1 MLSEKAMSAIFFL
14 YSEAFSRF
22 SISCFR
28 RSLKDKKSASSSMP
42 RNLLP
47 AKFAAMPVVLLP
59 VKGSSIHAFL
69 RVDASIALYNTDK
82 DIFVIYLPN
91 NCSIHVILSNE
102 VVKLVELH

>member
-1 MLSEKAMSAIFFL
+1 
-14 YSEAFSRF
+14 
-22 SISCFR
+22 
-28 RSLKDKKSASSSMP
+28 MP

-59 VKGSSIHAFL
+59 VKGSNIHAFL